1 MVRNSALPFRS
12 QSQDRISA
20 LFFKLS
26 TIKNKL
32 NLLRGRIISP
42 RSYNL
47 LCPISRA
54 LDHVGDRW
62 TLLILRD
69 LHAGPARFKDLQTGL
84 KGIASN
90 LLSDRLQ
97 ALEASGL
104 IQKSLSDFGVSLY
117 LLTPQG
123 EKTDQLLFDL
133 ARFGGQMPHP
143 SKIHKPGNLRTIAV
157 SLGTACKKAV
167 GPDHNFAATLLIDME
182 AYRLTA
188 RDCDAQIRAGVAENP
203 DVVMTTSYEP
213 MMALADGEIEQN
225 EFIANHVALEV
236 ITPGKEKEFFDLLS
250 RAIRKF
256 D

>member
-1 MVRNSALPFRS
+1 MTN
-12 QSQDRISA
+12 
-20 LFFKLS
+20 
-26 TIKNKL
+26 
-32 NLLRGRIISP
+32 P

-90 LLSDRLQ
+90 LLSERLQ
-97 ALEASGL
+97 ALEVSGL
-104 IQKSLSDFGVSLY
+104 VQKIQSDYGVSLY
-117 LLTPQG
+117 ALTPQG
-123 EKTDQLLFDL
+123 EKTDQLLFEL
-133 ARFGGQMPHP
+133 ARFGGLMPHP
-143 SKIHKPGNLRTIAV
+143 SKIQKPGNLRTIAV

-167 GPDHNFAATLLIDME
+167 GPDHNFTATLLIDQE

-188 RDCDAQIRAGVAENP
+188 RDCDAQIRASAAENP

-213 MMALADGEIEQN
+213 MMALADGDITQD
-225 EFIANHVALEV
+225 EFILNHVALEV
-236 ITPGKEKEFFDLLS
+236 ITPGKENEFFDLLT
-250 RAIRKF
+250 RAIREF

>member
-1 MVRNSALPFRS
+1 MTNS
-12 QSQDRISA
+12 
-20 LFFKLS
+20 
-26 TIKNKL
+26 
-32 NLLRGRIISP
+32 

-90 LLSDRLQ
+90 LLSNRLQ
-97 ALEASGL
+97 ALEASRL
-104 IQKSLSDFGVSLY
+104 IQKYQSDYDVSLY
-117 LLTPQG
+117 SLTPLG
-123 EKTDQLLFDL
+123 ERTDELLFEL

-143 SKIHKPGNLRTIAV
+143 IKIQKPGNLRTIAV

-167 GPDHNFAATLLIDME
+167 GPDHDFTATLLIDGE
-182 AYRLTA
+182 AYQLTA
-188 RDCDAQIRAGVAENP
+188 RDCDAHIRTGAVESP

-213 MMALADGEIEQN
+213 MMARADGDMEQD
-225 EFIANHVALEV
+225 EFVSNHVALEV
-236 ITPGKEKEFFDLLS
+236 ITPGKEIEFFDLLTH
-250 RAIRKF
+250 AIQEF

>member
-1 MVRNSALPFRS
+1 MAKS
-12 QSQDRISA
+12 
-20 LFFKLS
+20 
-26 TIKNKL
+26 
-32 NLLRGRIISP
+32 

-69 LHAGPARFKDLQTGL
+69 LHAGPARFKDLKTGL
-84 KGIASN
+84 TGIASN

-104 IQKSLSDFGVSLY
+104 IQKYLSEHDVSLY
-117 LLTPQG
+117 SLTPKG
-123 EKTDQLLFDL
+123 EETDQLLFEL

-143 SKIHKPGNLRTIAV
+143 SIIQKPGNLRTIAV

-167 GPDHNFAATLLIDME
+167 GPDHCFVATILIDGE
-182 AYRLTA
+182 TYQLTA
-188 RDCDAQIRAGVAENP
+188 RDCDAQIRTGAVENP

-213 MMALADGEIEQN
+213 MMARADGDMEQD
-225 EFIANHVALEV
+225 EFVSNHVAIEV
-236 ITPGKEKEFFDLLS
+236 ITPGKEIEFFDLLT
-250 RAIRKF
+250 RAIREF

>member
-1 MVRNSALPFRS
+1 MTN
-12 QSQDRISA
+12 
-20 LFFKLS
+20 
-26 TIKNKL
+26 
-32 NLLRGRIISP
+32 P

-104 IQKSLSDFGVSLY
+104 AQKNQSDYGVSLY
-117 LLTPQG
+117 SLTAEG
-123 EKTDQLLFDL
+123 EKTDHLLFEL
-133 ARFGGQMPHP
+133 ARLGRRMPHP
-143 SKIHKPGNLRTIAV
+143 PEMQKPGNLRTIAV
-157 SLGTACKKAV
+157 SLGTACKRAV
-167 GPDHNFAATLLIDME
+167 GPDHNFAATLLIDSE

-188 RDCDAQIRAGVAENP
+188 RGGDAQIRVGAAENA
-203 DVVMTTSYEP
+203 DLVMTTSYEP
-213 MMALADGEIEQN
+213 MMALADGEITRDV
-225 EFIANHVALEV
+225 FVSNHVALEV
-236 ITPGKEKEFFDLLS
+236 ITPGKENEFFDLLTS
-250 RAIRKF
+250 AIKEF
-256 D
+256 H

>member
-1 MVRNSALPFRS
+1 MA
-12 QSQDRISA
+12 D
-20 LFFKLS
+20 
-26 TIKNKL
+26 
-32 NLLRGRIISP
+32 P

-90 LLSDRLQ
+90 LLSERLR
-97 ALEASGL
+97 ALEVSGL
-104 IQKSLSDFGVSLY
+104 VQKNQSDYGVSLY
-117 LLTPQG
+117 ALTDLG
-123 EKTDQLLFDL
+123 EKTDQLLFEL
-133 ARFGGQMPHP
+133 ARFGRQMPHP
-143 SKIHKPGNLRTIAV
+143 SKIQKPGNLRTIAV

-167 GPDHNFAATLLIDME
+167 GPDHNFTATLLIDGE
-182 AYRLTA
+182 PYRLTA
-188 RDCDAQIRAGVAENP
+188 RDCDAHIRAGPAEHP

-213 MMALADGEIEQN
+213 IMALADGDLTRE
-225 EFIANHVALEV
+225 EFVSNHVALEV
-236 ITPGKEKEFFDLLS
+236 VTPGKETEFFDLLT
-250 RAIRKF
+250 RAIREF

>member
-1 MVRNSALPFRS
+1 MARS
-12 QSQDRISA
+12 
-20 LFFKLS
+20 
-26 TIKNKL
+26 
-32 NLLRGRIISP
+32 

-84 KGIASN
+84 IGIASN

-104 IQKSLSDFGVSLY
+104 VQKGQSEFGVFLY
-117 LLTPQG
+117 SMTSKG
-123 EKTDQLLFDL
+123 EKTDQLLFEL
-133 ARFGGQMPHP
+133 ARFGGEMPHP
-143 SKIHKPGNLRTIAV
+143 SKIRKPGNLRTIAV
-157 SLGTACKKAV
+157 SLGTACKRAV
-167 GPDHNFAATLLIDME
+167 GPDHNFTATLLIDGE
-182 AYRLTA
+182 AFRLSA
-188 RDCDAQIRAGVAENP
+188 RDCDAQIRAGAAENP

-213 MMALADGEIEQN
+213 IMALADGDIEM
-225 EFIANHVALEV
+225 EVFVSNHVALKV
-236 ITPGKEKEFFDLLS
+236 MTPGKEKEFFDLLM
-250 RAIRKF
+250 RANREF